1 MTITLRHEATE
12 IISSEGDKLRTDI
25 RYLENGMKKPVLLFL
40 HGFKGFKD
48 WGPFPVVCERFAEQ
62 QFVAISFNFSHNGV
76 ADQLMEFTE
85 LDRFAHN
92 TVSLELQE
100 VHEVLAALLGGKLP
114 IEASEFDPERIG
126 VLGHSR
132 GAALGVLAGAHYHEI
147 KAVSAWAPVS
157 RFDRFTPRQKEKWRQ
172 EGYLEVMNSR
182 TGQRMKMNASFID
195 DLEKH
200 KERLDIPHAAHRM
213 TMAGKKLQ
221 IISASE
227 DLTAPPK
234 EAHEIQTAAGTM
246 NSEVHILEK
255 TGHTFGVEHPFKG
268 MTPAF
273 DRAMAMTID
282 FFKRSFAHLPPG

>member
-1 MTITLRHEATE
+1 MTTNLMHEAVE
-12 IISSEGDKLRTDI
+12 IISSEGNKLRTDI
-25 RYLENGMKKPVLLFL
+25 RYLADGRKKPVLLFL

-48 WGPFPVVCERFAEQ
+48 WGPFPIVCERFAEQ

-100 VHEVLAALLGGKLP
+100 VHEVLAALLHGELP
-114 IEASEFDPERIG
+114 IDPNEFDPDRIG
-126 VLGHSR
+126 IVGHSR
-132 GAALGVLAGAHYHEI
+132 GAALGILSGAHYHDI

-157 RFDRFTPRQKEKWRQ
+157 RFDRFTPRQKEKWKQ
-172 EGYLEVMNSR
+172 DGFLEVMNAR
-182 TGQRMKMNASFID
+182 TGQRMKMNSAFID

-200 KERLDIPHAAHRM
+200 REKLDIPQAAHRM
-213 TMAGKKLQ
+213 TTAGKKLQ

-234 EAHEIQTAAGTM
+234 EAHEIHTSAGTT
-246 NSEVHILEK
+246 NLELRIIER

-273 DRAMAMTID
+273 DRAMALTID

>member
-1 MTITLRHEATE
+1 MTNNLKHLAVDLF
-12 IISSEGDKLRTDI
+12 SSEGDKLRTDV
-25 RYLENGMKKPVLLFL
+25 RYIANGMKKPVLLFL

-62 QFVAISFNFSHNGV
+62 QFVVISFNFSHNGV

-92 TVSLELQE
+92 TVSMELRE
-100 VHEVLAALLGGKLP
+100 THDVLQSLLAGK
-114 IEASEFDPERIG
+114 IDIDESEYDPDRIG
-126 VLGHSR
+126 IVGHSR
-132 GAALGVLAGAHYHEI
+132 GASLGILAGAHYHDV

-157 RFDRFTPRQKEKWRQ
+157 KFDRFTERQKAKWRD

-182 TGQRMKMNASFID
+182 TGQRMKMNASFLD
-195 DLEKH
+195 DLELH
-200 KERLDIPHAAHRM
+200 RERLDIVSAAHRM
-213 TMAGKKLQ
+213 TAGGKKLQ
-221 IISASE
+221 IIAASE

-234 EAHEIQTAAGTM
+234 ESQEIRQAAGGT
-246 NSEVHILEK
+246 NADLHIIER

-273 DRAMAMTID
+273 EQAMAMTID
-282 FFKRSFAHLPPG
+282 FFKRSFAHMTAG

>member
-1 MTITLRHEATE
+1 MTSILKHEAVEVT
-12 IISSEGDKLRTDI
+12 SSEGDKLRTDI
-25 RYLENGMKKPVLLFL
+25 RYLANGRKKPVLLFL

-48 WGPFPVVCERFAEQ
+48 WGPFPLVCERFAEQ
-62 QFVAISFNFSHNGV
+62 QFVAVSFNFSHNGV
-76 ADQLMEFTE
+76 ADDLMQFTE

-100 VHEVLAALLGGKLP
+100 VHEVLAALLSGKLP
-114 IEASEFDPERIG
+114 IDKSEFDGDRIG
-126 VLGHSR
+126 IVGHSR
-132 GAALGVLAGAHYHEI
+132 GAALGILAGAHYHDV

-157 RFDRFTPRQKEKWRQ
+157 KFDRFTERQKEKWRQ

-200 KERLDIPHAAHRM
+200 RDKLNILHAANRM
-213 TMAGKKLQ
+213 TNAGKPLQ
-221 IISASE
+221 IIAASE

-234 EAHEIQTAAGTM
+234 EANEIKASADNV
-246 NSEVHILEK
+246 NSELHIIER

-273 DRAMAMTID
+273 DRAMALTID

>member
-1 MTITLRHEATE
+1 MTTDLKHEAVVLY
-12 IISSEGDKLRTDI
+12 SSEGDKIRTDV
-25 RYLENGMKKPVLLFL
+25 RYIKNGRKKPVLVFL

-48 WGPFPVVCERFAEQ
+48 WGPFPIVCERFAEQ

-76 ADQLMEFTE
+76 SDQLTEFTE

-92 TVSLELQE
+92 TVSTELRE
-100 VHEVLAALLGGKLP
+100 AHDVLAALLTGQIP
-114 IEASEFDPERIG
+114 IDESEFDPERIG
-126 VLGHSR
+126 IVGHSR
-132 GAALGVLAGAHYHEI
+132 GASLGILAGAHYHEV

-157 RFDRFTPRQKEKWRQ
+157 KFDRYTPRQKDKWKE

-182 TGQRMKMNASFID
+182 TGQRMRMNASFLD

-200 KERLDIPHAAHRM
+200 HDRLDILKAAHQM
-213 TMAGKKLQ
+213 TAGGKPLQ

-227 DLTAPPK
+227 DLTAPPR
-234 EAHEIQTAAGTM
+234 EAQEIKQAAGAQH
-246 NSEVHILEK
+246 SEIHIIER

-273 DRAMAMTID
+273 DTAMAMTID
-282 FFKRSFAHLPPG
+282 FFKRSFAHMSAG